1 MQNLFIIAPDAP
13 MEMRIVDDVDL
24 RTLQELVGGYVELV
38 YMPEIDSDMYVN
50 EEGLLMGLEYNA
62 KASDLTGQYIVGTAV
77 IVKEK

>member
-24 RTLQELVGGYVELV
+24 RTLQELVGGYIELV
-38 YMPEIDSDMYVN
+38 NMPEIDGDMYVN

-62 KASDLTGQYIVGTAV
+62 KASDLTGQHIVGTAV